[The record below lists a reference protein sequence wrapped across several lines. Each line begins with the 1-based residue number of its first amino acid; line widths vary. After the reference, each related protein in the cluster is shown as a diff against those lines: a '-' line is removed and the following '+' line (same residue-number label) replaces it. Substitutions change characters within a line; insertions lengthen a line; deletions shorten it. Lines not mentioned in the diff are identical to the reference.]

1 MIIRRVDLTEE
12 ESGKL
17 EQRIK
22 KGKDWRERERAET
35 ILLLSK
41 GLSVLEVAQRQG
53 VIPET
58 IRERRRRWYKKGML
72 SLQDERRSGAP
83 SKLNEAHRA
92 CLKSWM
98 DEEALGSRELLSRLK
113 KEHGVRISPSTL
125 RNEIRRLGYVWKRTR
140 YHLKKNAMNSDLHR
154 RSKTSQS

>member
-113 KEHGVRISPSTL
+113 KAHEVSVSLSTL
-125 RNEIRRLGYVWKRTR
+125 RHEIKRLGYVWKRTR
-140 YHLKKNAMNSDLHR
+140 YHLKK
-154 RSKTSQS
+154 T

>member
-12 ESGKL
+12 EKGQL

-53 VIPET
+53 VIAET
-58 IRERRRRWYKKGML
+58 IRERRRRWYKKGMS
-72 SLQDERRSGAP
+72 SLADERRSGAP

-98 DEEALGSRELLSRLK
+98 DEEALGSRELLNRLK
-113 KEHGVRISPSTL
+113 KAHDVSVSLSTL
-125 RNEIRRLGYVWKRTR
+125 RHEAKRLGYVWKRTR
-140 YHLKKNAMNSDLHR
+140 YHLKK
-154 RSKTSQS
+154 T

>member
-12 ESGKL
+12 EKAEL
-17 EQRIK
+17 EKIIK

-35 ILLLSK
+35 ILLLSE
-41 GLSVLEVAQRQG
+41 GLSVLKVSEKQG
-53 VIPET
+53 VIAET
-58 IRERRRRWYKKGML
+58 VRERRRRWYKKGML
-72 SLQDERRSGAP
+72 SLVDERRSGAP
-83 SKLNEAHRA
+83 SKLNEDHRA
-92 CLKSWM
+92 CLKNWM
-98 DEEALGSRELLSRLK
+98 DKEALGSRELLSRLK

>member
-1 MIIRRVDLTEE
+1 MIIRRVDLREE
-12 ESGKL
+12 EKDELKKL
-17 EQRIK
+17 IK

-35 ILLLSK
+35 ILLLSE
-41 GLSVLEVAQRQG
+41 GLSVIEVAQRQG
-53 VIPET
+53 VIAET
-58 IRERRRRWYKKGML
+58 IRERRRRWYKKGLL
-72 SLQDERRSGAP
+72 SLADERRSGAP

-113 KEHGVRISPSTL
+113 KEHKVSISLSTL
-125 RNEIRRLGYVWKRTR
+125 RNEVKRLGYVWKRTR
-140 YHLKKNAMNSDLHR
+140 YHLKKNEMNSDLNK

>member
-12 ESGKL
+12 EKGQL

-53 VIPET
+53 VIAET

-72 SLQDERRSGAP
+72 SLLDQRRSGAP

-98 DEEALGSRELLSRLK
+98 DEEALGSRELLNRLK
-113 KEHGVRISPSTL
+113 KAHDASISLSTL
-125 RNEIRRLGYVWKRTR
+125 RHEVKRLGYVWKRTR
-140 YHLKKNAMNSDLHR
+140 YHLKK
-154 RSKTSQS
+154 T

>member
-1 MIIRRVDLTEE
+1 MIIRRVELSEE
-12 ESGKL
+12 EKGQL

-41 GLSVLEVAQRQG
+41 GWSVVDVAQRQG

-72 SLQDERRSGAP
+72 SLADEKRSGAP
-83 SKLNEAHRA
+83 SKLNEEHRS

-113 KEHGVRISPSTL
+113 KAHGVSVSLSTL
-125 RNEIRRLGYVWKRTR
+125 RNEIKRLGYVWKRTR
-140 YHLKKNAMNSDLHR
+140 YALKK
-154 RSKTSQS
+154 T